1 MTVVKSPLC
10 QPRFFE
16 EGAERVI
23 HVDAPGSTSANVR
36 SLGHQ
41 AAARPLYPLDTD
53 FEYTPQPRIF
63 RRAG

>member
-36 SLGHQ
+36 SLGHRFVQ
-41 AAARPLYPLDTD
+41 RPLYPLDLD
-53 FEYTPQPRIF
+53 MSYEPKPRVF
-63 RRAG
+63 RRF